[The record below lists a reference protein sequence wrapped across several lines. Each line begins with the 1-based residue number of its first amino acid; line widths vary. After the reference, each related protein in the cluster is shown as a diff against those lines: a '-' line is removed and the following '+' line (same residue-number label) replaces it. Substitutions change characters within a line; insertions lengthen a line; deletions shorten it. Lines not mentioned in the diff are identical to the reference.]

1 MVLILGDDDVARLA
15 PMDEAIDV
23 VEGAFRQ
30 QGLGSIRMPPRIH
43 LSFGDAPGYLRLMPA
58 AMPEIGYAGM
68 KTYTPTRRAS
78 FRFTVLLYDI
88 KTGELLSI
96 MNANRL
102 GQIRTGAAS
111 GVATKFL
118 ARSDSEV
125 VGILGTGFQAES
137 QLEAICM
144 VRKIKAFKA
153 YSPNQEHRQTFCD
166 KMAETLGVEGIVAD
180 SPEEVV
186 KDADIAITATTSR
199 EPVLEGGWLEKGV
212 HVNAIGANFPAHR
225 EIDDAVVSTAKIVV
239 DDLEQALLEA
249 GDIIIPMKKRIISQ
263 NQIHAELGEIVVG
276 KKTGRTSHEEITL
289 FKSLGIAIEDVALA
303 SRVYEKAVKEGI
315 GREIAL

>member
-1 MVLILGDDDVARLA
+1 MVLLLSDEDVARLTTTR
-15 PMDEAIDV
+15 EAIEV
-23 VEGAFRQ
+23 VEEAFRQ

-43 LSFGDAPGYLRLMPA
+43 VSFGDKPGYLRLMPA

-68 KTYTPTRRAS
+68 KVYTPVKGLG

-88 KTGELLSI
+88 ASGQLLSL

-118 ARSDSEV
+118 ARSDSET
-125 VGILGTGFQAES
+125 VGMFGTGYQAES
-137 QLEAICM
+137 QLQAVCA
-144 VRKIKAFKA
+144 VRKIKSFKA
-153 YSPNQEHRQTFCD
+153 YSPNQEHCRKFCD
-166 KMAETLGVEGIVAD
+166 KMAETLSIEAVAAD
-180 SPEEVV
+180 TPEEVV
-186 KDADIAITATTSR
+186 KGADIVITATTSR
-199 EPVLEGGWLEKGV
+199 EPVFEGRWLDEGV

-225 EIDDAVVSTAKIVV
+225 EIDDETVRRAKIVV
-239 DDLEQALLEA
+239 DDYEQAFLEA
-249 GDIIIPMKKRIISQ
+249 GDIIIPMKNGVISE

-276 KKTGRTSHEEITL
+276 KKIGRSNYEEITV

-303 SRVYEKAVKEGI
+303 SRVYEKAVKDGVGKNI
-315 GREIAL
+315 VL